1 MIDINSE
8 SKSTTYTD
16 EHYFFNFMPYVLLCV
31 ICLGVAPILITFNK
45 TEVKNAVEEIFGV
58 EVAKV
63 NIMNVVGKQKRM
75 GRYVGRTAAYKK
87 AIVTLTEKSK
97 EIEFFQGL

>member
-1 MIDINSE
+1 MRTAYDGIIKPVVTENSME
-8 SKSTTYTD
+8 DAQAKKYT
-16 EHYFFNFMPYVLLCV
+16 FK
-31 ICLGVAPILITFNK
+31 VAVDANK

-63 NIMNVVGKQKRM
+63 NIMNVKGKVKRM
-75 GRYVGRTAAYKK
+75 GRYVGMTAASKK
-87 AIVTLTEKSK
+87 AIVTLTEDSK